1 MIDKTVEETINEVLE
16 RDFEIPK
23 EKLEPDAAL
32 FSDLELD
39 SLDIVDLIVA
49 LEKAFGIKIRTEAA
63 QSFRDVR
70 TLRDLYDAVRT
81 MRDELERGGKPLD
94 GENLDS

>member
-1 MIDKTVEETINEVLE
+1 MNDKSVVEVINTVME
-16 RDFEIPK
+16 RDFEIPPEDLK
-23 EKLEPDAAL
+23 PDAAL

-49 LEKAFGIKIRTEAA
+49 LEKAFNIKIRTEAA

-70 TLRDLYDAVRT
+70 TLQDLYDAVEK
-81 MRDELERGGKPLD
+81 MRNDFDKNTPTKKQ
-94 GENLDS
+94 

>member
-1 MIDKTVEETINEVLE
+1 MNEKSLEEIINGVLE
-16 RDFEIPK
+16 RDFEIPS
-23 EKLEPDAAL
+23 EKLRPNAAL

-49 LEKAFGIKIRTEAA
+49 LEKAFEIKIRTEAA

-70 TLRDLYDAVRT
+70 TLGDLHEAVRK
-81 MRDELERGGKPLD
+81 MRDDFNEGQQ
-94 GENLDS
+94 S

>member
-1 MIDKTVEETINEVLE
+1 MREKSLEETIVDVLE

-23 EKLEPDAAL
+23 EKLLPDAAL

-49 LEKAFGIKIRTEAA
+49 LEKAFDIKIRTEAA
-63 QSFRDVR
+63 QAFRDVR
-70 TLRDLYDAVRT
+70 TLGDLYAAVRK
-81 MRDELERGGKPLD
+81 MRDDFKD
-94 GENLDS
+94 ADSSIQGS

>member
-1 MIDKTVEETINEVLE
+1 MNEDALVETINSVLE
-16 RDFEIPK
+16 NDFEIPR
-23 EKLEPDAAL
+23 EKLRPEAAL

-49 LEKAFGIKIRTEAA
+49 LEKAFGIKIRTDAA

-70 TLRDLYDAVRT
+70 TLGDLHAAVR
-81 MRDELERGGKPLD
+81 EIRGNFEK
-94 GENLDS
+94 GEQGA

>member
-1 MIDKTVEETINEVLE
+1 MNDKSVEEVINTVME
-16 RDFEIPK
+16 RDFEIPVENLK
-23 EKLEPDAAL
+23 PDAAL

-49 LEKAFGIKIRTEAA
+49 LEKAFSIKIRTEAA

-70 TLRDLYDAVRT
+70 TLQDLYDAVEK
-81 MRDELERGGKPLD
+81 MRDEFEK
-94 GENLDS
+94 NV